1 MKSPPAGGGTH
12 AAAEFRGMTTTQKAG
27 NMMTNADLQWL
38 PLSPQYDA
46 AVAELVRSNLR
57 AYGLDIPGTAYY
69 DEWLDHL
76 SDFYREP
83 GRAYE
88 VLLSDGQVIG
98 GVGLAAFEGDCCEL
112 QKLYLA
118 DAAKGRG
125 LGYVMMAHIED
136 LARRMGYRQVY
147 LETHSNLKTALHL
160 YEKTGYRRIERPASV
175 IHSTMDRFY
184 LKVL

>member
-1 MKSPPAGGGTH
+1 MERQTK
-12 AAAEFRGMTTTQKAG
+12 MD
-27 NMMTNADLQWL
+27 DLEWR
-38 PLSPQYDA
+38 PLEPRYDA

-83 GRAYE
+83 GRGYE

-125 LGYVMMAHIED
+125 LGCIVGEGFIVNWAIGHLVSLCEPGEVE
-136 LARRMGYRQVY
+136 ARWG
-147 LETHSNLKTALHL
+147 
-160 YEKTGYRRIERPASV
+160 
-175 IHSTMDRFY
+175 
-184 LKVL
+184 